1 MQTKERP
8 IASDSKNDGLFHR
21 RLAPNFQKIEQ
32 DYKKADLTYKQVE
45 NLIKRSK

>member
-21 RLAPNFQKIEQ
+21 ILAPKFQKIEQ
-32 DYKKADLTYKQVE
+32 
-45 NLIKRSK
+45 SKLFILLPRFYLS